1 MKYLKIS
8 SIKFLI
14 LIICAFI
21 TTSVSAEDISKKISE
36 TASDYISNL
45 IPGDGTTEVSIQLR
59 ENYKPDFSIL
69 GVRELDRTDSE
80 NTFIQF
86 SLFNT
91 EKLNKERYIG
101 NLGMGKRF
109 LSEDNYM
116 LTGFNAF
123 LDYDHYGN
131 TRASIGAEV
140 KNAVMGLTS
149 NYYKKIDNGSID
161 EKVLDGYDIELSS
174 QIPYLHWADIFYN
187 TYHWDGVDRD
197 DIKGTKIGADLS
209 LTPNLALETA
219 YDDKDKKGLEDEY
232 YAKIVFVHP
241 PREGATAQDGA
252 SSAMWKQEKDMSD
265 EMIAKVKRNNKI
277 MIEFKG
283 TGTISRLD

>member
-1 MKYLKIS
+1 MQK
-8 SIKFLI
+8 LI
-14 LIICAFI
+14 LIFLTLIYCVN
-21 TTSVSAEDISKKISE
+21 SNAEDLSNKIAE

-45 IPGDGTTEVSIQLR
+45 IPGEGTTEVSIQLR

-69 GVRELDRTDSE
+69 GVRELDKNDSK

-91 EKLNKERYIG
+91 EKLNKERYVG
-101 NLGMGKRF
+101 NLGLGKRF
-109 LSEDNYM
+109 LSDDTYT

-131 TRASIGAEV
+131 TRASIGAEI
-140 KNAVMGLTS
+140 KNAVMGLHS
-149 NYYKKIDNGSID
+149 NYYKKIDNGSVD

-174 QIPYLHWADIFYN
+174 QVPYLHWADIFYN
-187 TYHWDGVDRD
+187 TYHWNGVDRD
-197 DIKGTKIGADLS
+197 DIKGTKIGTDLL
-209 LTPNLALETA
+209 LTSNLALEAA
-219 YDDKDKKGLEDEY
+219 YDDKDKKGLEDEW
-232 YAKIVFVHP
+232 YAKISFVHP
-241 PREGATAQDGA
+241 PREGATAQDGV
-252 SSAMWKQEKDMSD
+252 SSDAWKKEKDMSG
-265 EMIAKVKRNNKI
+265 EMLTKVKRNNKI

>member
-1 MKYLKIS
+1 MKRLTIILVTLIFCIS
-8 SIKFLI
+8 AQAADL
-14 LIICAFI
+14 
-21 TTSVSAEDISKKISE
+21 SKKISE
-36 TASDYISNL
+36 TTSGYISNL

-59 ENYKPDFSIL
+59 QNYKPDFSIL
-69 GVRELDRTDSE
+69 GVRELDRTDNE

-91 EKLNKERYIG
+91 EKLNKERYVG

-109 LSEDNYM
+109 LSDDTYT
-116 LTGFNAF
+116 LTGFNVF

-131 TRASIGAEV
+131 TRASIGGEI

-149 NYYKKIDNGSID
+149 NYYKKIDNGSVD

-219 YDDKDKKGLEDEY
+219 YDDKDKKGLEDEW
-232 YAKIVFVHP
+232 YAKISFVHP
-241 PREGATAQDGA
+241 PRKGATAQDGV
-252 SSAMWKQEKDMSD
+252 SSDIWKKEKDMSD
-265 EMIAKVKRNNKI
+265 EMLTKVKRNNKI

>member
-1 MKYLKIS
+1 MKKIS
-8 SIKFLI
+8 LIFLT
-14 LIICAFI
+14 LIYC
-21 TTSVSAEDISKKISE
+21 VSGHAEDISKKIAE
-36 TASDYISNL
+36 TTSGYISNL
-45 IPGDGTTEVSIQLR
+45 IPGEGTTEVSIQLR

-80 NTFIQF
+80 NTFVQF

-91 EKLNKERYIG
+91 ERLNKERYVG

-109 LSEDNYM
+109 LSDDTYT

-131 TRASIGAEV
+131 TRASIGAEI
-140 KNAVMGLTS
+140 KNAVIGLHS
-149 NYYKKIDNGSID
+149 NYYKKIDNGSVD
-161 EKVLDGYDIELSS
+161 EEVLDGYDIELSS

-187 TYHWDGVDRD
+187 SYKWDGVARD
-197 DIKGTKIGADLS
+197 DIEGSKIGTEML
-209 LTPNLALETA
+209 LTPNLALEAA

-241 PREGATAQDGA
+241 PREGVTAQDGV
-252 SSAMWKQEKDMSD
+252 SSDIWKKEKDMSD
-265 EMIAKVKRNNKI
+265 EMLAKVKRNNKI

-283 TGTISRLD
+283 TGSISRLD

>member
-1 MKYLKIS
+1 MKKIILVLSILLVSFS
-8 SIKFLI
+8 SQ
-14 LIICAFI
+14 
-21 TTSVSAEDISKKISE
+21 AEDLTNKISE
-36 TASDYISNL
+36 ATSGYISNL
-45 IPGDGTTEVSIQLR
+45 IPGEGTTEVSIQLR
-59 ENYKPDFSIL
+59 ENFKPDFSIL

-80 NTFIQF
+80 NTFVQF

-91 EKLNKERYIG
+91 ERLNKERYIG

-109 LSEDNYM
+109 LSDDTYT

-131 TRASIGAEV
+131 TRASIGAEI
-140 KNAVMGLTS
+140 KNAVMGLHS
-149 NYYKKIDNGSID
+149 NYYKKIDNGSVD

-174 QIPYLHWADIFYN
+174 QVPYLHWADIFYN

-197 DIKGTKIGADLS
+197 DVKGTKIGTDLL
-209 LTPNLALETA
+209 LTSSLALEAA
-219 YDDKDKKGLEDEY
+219 YDDKDKKGLEDEW
-232 YAKIVFVHP
+232 YAKILFVHP
-241 PREGATAQDGA
+241 PREGATAQDGV
-252 SSAMWKQEKDMSD
+252 SSQIWKKEKDMSG
-265 EMIAKVKRNNKI
+265 EMLTKVKRNNKI

>member
-1 MKYLKIS
+1 MKKCFIIL
-8 SIKFLI
+8 FLI
-14 LIICAFI
+14 LNYVNF
-21 TTSVSAEDISKKISE
+21 SFAEDFSKKISE
-36 TASDYISNL
+36 YVSNL
-45 IPGDGTTEVSIQLR
+45 IPGEGTSEVSIELR

-91 EKLNKERYIG
+91 EKLNKERYVG
-101 NLGMGKRF
+101 NLGIGKRF
-109 LSEDNYM
+109 LSDDNYT

-131 TRASIGAEV
+131 TRASIGGEI

-149 NYYKKIDNGSID
+149 NYYKKIDNGSVD
-161 EKVLDGYDIELSS
+161 EEVLDGYDIELSS

-187 TYHWDGVDRD
+187 SYKWDGAARD
-197 DIKGTKIGADLS
+197 DIEGSKIGTEML
-209 LTPNLALETA
+209 LTPNLAFEAA

-232 YAKIVFVHP
+232 YANIIFVHP
-241 PREGATAQDGA
+241 PREGATAQDGV
-252 SSAMWKQEKDMSD
+252 SNQIWKKEKDMSD

-277 MIEFKG
+277 MIEFSG
-283 TGTISRLD
+283 STVISRAD

>member
-1 MKYLKIS
+1 MNKVIVIFFALIFSTIS
-8 SIKFLI
+8 H
-14 LIICAFI
+14 
-21 TTSVSAEDISKKISE
+21 AEDLSKKIAE

-45 IPGDGTTEVSIQLR
+45 IPGEGTTEVSIQLR

-80 NTFIQF
+80 NTFLQF

-91 EKLNKERYIG
+91 ERLNKERYIG
-101 NLGMGKRF
+101 NLGLGKRF
-109 LSEDNYM
+109 LSDDTYT

-131 TRASIGAEV
+131 TRASIGAEI
-140 KNAVMGLTS
+140 KNAVMGLHS
-149 NYYKKIDNGSID
+149 NYYKKIDNGSVD

-174 QIPYLHWADIFYN
+174 QVPYLHWADVFYN

-197 DIKGTKIGADLS
+197 DIKGTKIGTDLL
-209 LTPNLALETA
+209 LTSNLALEAA
-219 YDDKDKKGLEDEY
+219 YDDKDKKGLEDEW
-232 YAKIVFVHP
+232 YAKISFVHP
-241 PREGATAQDGA
+241 PREGATAQDGV
-252 SSAMWKQEKDMSD
+252 SSDAWKKEKDMSG
-265 EMIAKVKRNNKI
+265 EMLTKVKRNNKI

-283 TGTISRLD
+283 SATISRAD

>member
-1 MKYLKIS
+1 MKKIS
-8 SIKFLI
+8 LI
-14 LIICAFI
+14 FFTLIYC
-21 TTSVSAEDISKKISE
+21 VSGHAEDISKKIAE
-36 TASDYISNL
+36 TTSGYISNL
-45 IPGDGTTEVSIQLR
+45 IPGEGTTEVSIQLR

-80 NTFIQF
+80 NTFVQF

-91 EKLNKERYIG
+91 ERLNKERYIA

-109 LSEDNYM
+109 LSDDTYT

-131 TRASIGAEV
+131 TRASIGAEI
-140 KNAVMGLTS
+140 KNAVIGLHS
-149 NYYKKIDNGSID
+149 NYYKKIDNGSVD
-161 EKVLDGYDIELSS
+161 EEVLDGYDIELKS

-187 TYHWDGVDRD
+187 SYKWDGVARD
-197 DIKGTKIGADLS
+197 DIEGSKIGTEML
-209 LTPNLALETA
+209 LTPNLALEAA

-241 PREGATAQDGA
+241 PREGVTAQDGV
-252 SSAMWKQEKDMSD
+252 SSDIWKKEKDMSD
-265 EMIAKVKRNNKI
+265 EMLAKVKRNNKI

-283 TGTISRLD
+283 TGSISRLD

>member
-1 MKYLKIS
+1 MKKVV
-8 SIKFLI
+8 FVFFTLI
-14 LIICAFI
+14 YC
-21 TTSVSAEDISKKISE
+21 VSGYAQDISKKIAE
-36 TASDYISNL
+36 TTSGYISNL
-45 IPGDGTTEVSIQLR
+45 IPGEGTTEVSIQLR

-69 GVRELDRTDSE
+69 GVRELDRTDRE
-80 NTFIQF
+80 NTFLQF

-91 EKLNKERYIG
+91 ERLNKERYIG

-109 LSEDNYM
+109 LSDDTYT
-116 LTGFNAF
+116 LTGFNTF

-131 TRASIGAEV
+131 TRVSIGAEI
-140 KNAVMGLTS
+140 KNVVMGLHS
-149 NYYKKIDNGSID
+149 NYYKKIDNGSVD

-219 YDDKDKKGLEDEY
+219 YDDKDKKGLEDEW
-232 YAKIVFVHP
+232 YAKISFVHP
-241 PREGATAQDGA
+241 PRKGATAQDGV
-252 SSAMWKQEKDMSD
+252 SSDIWKKEKDMSD
-265 EMIAKVKRNNKI
+265 EMLTKVKRNNKI

>member
-1 MKYLKIS
+1 MKKIILVLSILLVSFS
-8 SIKFLI
+8 SQ
-14 LIICAFI
+14 
-21 TTSVSAEDISKKISE
+21 AEDLTNKISE
-36 TASDYISNL
+36 ATSGYISNL
-45 IPGDGTTEVSIQLR
+45 IPGEGTTEVSIQLR
-59 ENYKPDFSIL
+59 ENFKPDFSIL

-80 NTFIQF
+80 NTFVQF

-91 EKLNKERYIG
+91 ERLNKERYIG

-109 LSEDNYM
+109 LSDDTYT

-131 TRASIGAEV
+131 TRASIGAEI
-140 KNAVMGLTS
+140 KNAVMGLHS
-149 NYYKKIDNGSID
+149 NYYKKIDNGSVD

-174 QIPYLHWADIFYN
+174 QVPYLHWANVFYN

-197 DIKGTKIGADLS
+197 DVKGTKIGTDLL
-209 LTPNLALETA
+209 LTSSLALEAA
-219 YDDKDKKGLEDEY
+219 YDDKDKKGLEDEW
-232 YAKIVFVHP
+232 YAKISFVHP
-241 PREGATAQDGA
+241 PRKGATAQDGV
-252 SSAMWKQEKDMSD
+252 SNQIWKKEKDMSG
-265 EMIAKVKRNNKI
+265 EMLTKVKRNNKI

>member
-1 MKYLKIS
+1 MKKIILVLSILLISFS
-8 SIKFLI
+8 SQ
-14 LIICAFI
+14 
-21 TTSVSAEDISKKISE
+21 AEDLTNKISE
-36 TASDYISNL
+36 ATSGYISNL
-45 IPGDGTTEVSIQLR
+45 ISGEGTTEVSIQLR
-59 ENYKPDFSIL
+59 ENFKPDFSIL

-80 NTFIQF
+80 NTFVQF

-91 EKLNKERYIG
+91 ERLNKERYIG

-109 LSEDNYM
+109 LSDDTYT

-131 TRASIGAEV
+131 TRASIGAEI
-140 KNAVMGLTS
+140 KNAVMGLHS
-149 NYYKKIDNGSID
+149 NYYKKIDNGSVD

-174 QIPYLHWADIFYN
+174 QVPYLHWADIFYN

-197 DIKGTKIGADLS
+197 DVKGTKIGTDLL
-209 LTPNLALETA
+209 LTSSLALEAA
-219 YDDKDKKGLEDEY
+219 YDDKDKKGLEDEW
-232 YAKIVFVHP
+232 YAKISFVHP
-241 PREGATAQDGA
+241 PRKGATAQDGV
-252 SSAMWKQEKDMSD
+252 SSQIWKKEKDMSG
-265 EMIAKVKRNNKI
+265 EMLTKVKRNNKI

>member
-1 MKYLKIS
+1 MKKIILVLSILLVSFS
-8 SIKFLI
+8 SQ
-14 LIICAFI
+14 
-21 TTSVSAEDISKKISE
+21 AEDLTNKISE
-36 TASDYISNL
+36 ATSGYISNL
-45 IPGDGTTEVSIQLR
+45 IPGEGTTEVSIQLR
-59 ENYKPDFSIL
+59 ENFKPDFSIL

-80 NTFIQF
+80 NTFVQF

-91 EKLNKERYIG
+91 ERLNKERYIG

-109 LSEDNYM
+109 LSDDTYT

-131 TRASIGAEV
+131 TRASIGAEI
-140 KNAVMGLTS
+140 KNAVMGLHS
-149 NYYKKIDNGSID
+149 NYYKKIDNGSVD

-174 QIPYLHWADIFYN
+174 QVPYLHWADVFYN

-197 DIKGTKIGADLS
+197 DVKGTKIGTDLL
-209 LTPNLALETA
+209 LTSSLALEAA
-219 YDDKDKKGLEDEY
+219 YDDKDKKGLEDEW
-232 YAKIVFVHP
+232 YAKISFVHP
-241 PREGATAQDGA
+241 PRKGATAQDGV
-252 SSAMWKQEKDMSD
+252 SSQIWKKEKDMSG
-265 EMIAKVKRNNKI
+265 EMLTKVKRNNKI